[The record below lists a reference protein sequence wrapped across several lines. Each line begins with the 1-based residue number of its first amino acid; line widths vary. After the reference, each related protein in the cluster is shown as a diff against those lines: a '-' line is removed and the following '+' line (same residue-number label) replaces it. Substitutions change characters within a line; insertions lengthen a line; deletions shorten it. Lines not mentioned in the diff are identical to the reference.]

1 MMALPRVAGIIDGAM
16 TITLE
21 PDGRVSFR
29 VLISANG
36 GQPDG
41 CDRIELIIDPEHVRQ
56 ALAGTEIHQMAG
68 EQVTGELSTF
78 PCHIGF
84 SASAT

>member
-1 MMALPRVAGIIDGAM
+1 MALPQVAGIIDGAM
-16 TITLE
+16 TITVE

-29 VLISANG
+29 VLVSTTG
-36 GQPDG
+36 GQLDG
-41 CDRIELIIDPEHVRQ
+41 CHRIELIIDPEHVRR
-56 ALAGTEIHQMAG
+56 ALAGTEVHERAG
-68 EQVTGELSTF
+68 EPVANELSTF

>member
-1 MMALPRVAGIIDGAM
+1 MMALPQVAGIIDGAV
-16 TITLE
+16 TITVE

-29 VLISANG
+29 VLVSANG

-41 CDRIELIIDPEHVRQ
+41 GDRIELIIDPEHVRQ
-56 ALAGTEIHQMAG
+56 ALAGTEIHEMAD
-68 EQVTGELSTF
+68 EPVTDELSTF